1 MDNLPKSI
9 RTAPGEDSHEQA
21 EGLFFPLRPQQ
32 DRRGKTRISSKLRS
46 IQLIITVSFTA
57 ITVLVAVIVS
67 FMLYN
72 KFAKTAEENANLNM
86 QQIIEQVNY
95 NLELYVKGMSNIFET
110 AEEQVTTSASIDS
123 PLLYERMD
131 TLMNSREDLVS
142 VAVFTLQ
149 GKYVVGTPGQN
160 MRLNTQLE
168 SQSWFTTA
176 KKARRFPIPH
186 RISKIYSRGAIPG
199 LSPSAK

>member
-1 MDNLPKSI
+1 M
-9 RTAPGEDSHEQA
+9 
-21 EGLFFPLRPQQ
+21 
-32 DRRGKTRISSKLRS
+32 
-46 IQLIITVSFTA
+46 
-57 ITVLVAVIVS
+57 LVAVIVS

-176 KKARRFPIPH
+176 KKTRRFPIPH
-186 RISKIYSRGAIPG
+186 RISKIYSRGGIPG